1 MDAWQLSLEYTFN
14 SSESDE
20 WEAMKERNDA
30 EGTDIEHIKISLHR
44 VFERLGL
51 LNHELFIQRSRMSKV
66 DGKVLC

>member
-1 MDAWQLSLEYTFN
+1 
-14 SSESDE
+14 
-20 WEAMKERNDA
+20 MKERNDA
-30 EGTDIEHIKISLHR
+30 EGTDIENIKISLHR